1 MSGGREGVSAGGGIS
16 NSREE
21 SSRFRKI
28 FDGRKRVSS
37 SGGLSDGR
45 ERMPTGEEFFDST

>member
-1 MSGGREGVSAGGGIS
+1 MSGGREGVSACGGIS